1 MHRAFY
7 LAGWG
12 WVLIASALVY
22 RASRPDLYP
31 PGEPVFSM
39 PGAPPGADAAGWF
52 TTVKPNCNALEVEL
66 RMASDPAPTGWD
78 GDGFRAACFA
88 IAGRIDRARAIL
100 DSVPAEDRER
110 AAGIVFD
117 VGHPIADAGDDRSAG
132 PIMQLV
138 ADYQPW
144 NYMALYHAG
153 MSFYV
158 TGEPALSRDHL
169 RRFLE
174 LYGTNDGWR
183 ANTLEVLGRLDREG
197 DR

>member
-12 WVLIASALVY
+12 WVLIGSALVY
-22 RASRPDLYP
+22 RANRPDLYP
-31 PGEPVFSM
+31 PGEPLFTM
-39 PGAPPGADAAGWF
+39 PGAPPGSEAARWF
-52 TTVKPNCNALEVEL
+52 ASAKPYCNALEVEI
-66 RMASDPAPTGWD
+66 RVASDPAPAGWD

-88 IAGRIDRARAIL
+88 IAGRIDRAREIL
-100 DSVPAEDRER
+100 DSVPADDRER
-110 AAGIVFD
+110 AAGIVFETA
-117 VGHPIADAGDDRSAG
+117 HPIADAGDDRSAG
-132 PIMQLV
+132 PIMRLV

-169 RRFLE
+169 HRFLE
-174 LYGTNDGWR
+174 LYDADDGWR
-183 ANTLEVLGRLDREG
+183 ANALEILRRLDAENSP
-197 DR
+197 